1 VAADRLTRLDRIMI
15 AERGNEGL
23 VDLPPR
29 DGQSYLVRENRHH
42 LIDRV
47 KRLER
52 FLARQTEPG
61 CWYVSERTE
70 EILKALGARTDIVNT
85 VHRALSDHGLAVAR
99 DVDSMSSTVRAGSAG

>member
-1 VAADRLTRLDRIMI
+1 MI

-99 DVDSMSSTVRAGSAG
+99 DVDSMSSTVTAAARRWSAG